1 MTIGHFSY
9 TLAEVAKITGGELVH
24 SFGEVVPVFTSLL
37 TDSRQLASPDNTLF
51 FAIKTARNDGHRY
64 IAELVEKGVK
74 CFVVSKLPEDI
85 DTAVPG
91 RGFVILPNPMQAL
104 QLLASYHRQR
114 FSFPVVGITGS
125 NGKTVVKEWVYQLLS
140 EHFAVV
146 RSPKSYNSQ
155 IGVPLSVW
163 QMDASHQYA
172 VFEAGIS
179 EPGEMELL
187 KNIIRPDVGLFTN
200 LGPAHSENF
209 INQEQKAGEKLKL
222 FVNVET
228 LVYCLDHAAI
238 QAAVIKSQLFQR
250 IKLFT
255 WSKKQ
260 QADLQIVSISK
271 IERKTIISGIYQSN
285 TLSIEIPFTDDA
297 SVENAIHCWSL
308 LLLLGLPHALIADGM
323 PRLNAVAMRLELK
336 EGINNC
342 TLINDTYNSD
352 FQSLSIALDF
362 LNQQK
367 QHRGKTLILSDI
379 FESGVAEDE
388 LYRQIAALIEGKG
401 VNRLIGIGPAISRQ
415 AALFQCQKQ
424 FFVSTSAFIDQ
435 FLPLN
440 FQHQTILLKGARAFG
455 FERISQL
462 LQQKAHETVLEINLN
477 GLIANLNYY
486 RSKLHPDVKIMLM
499 VKAFGYGSGS
509 FEIASAL
516 QFHQVDYLA
525 VAYADEGVELR
536 KAGIQ
541 VPIMV
546 MSPDEHSFDTMLVN
560 KLEPEIF
567 SFRTLQLLIEA
578 MARQPEHGNMVP
590 IHLKFDTGMRRLGFE
605 ANDVVELVH
614 VLKKHPALFVKSV
627 FSHLA
632 ASDKPEHDA
641 FTNIQIATFIEICG
655 QLKELIGY
663 NFDRHMLNSAG
674 INRFSE
680 AHFEMV
686 RLGIGLYGV
695 NTTDNDAH
703 KLSNVAALKTIVSQ
717 LKTVKAGQSI
727 GYNRSSFVQRD
738 SLIGVIPIGYADGF
752 PRALSNGIGSVFI
765 KGTAVPVIGDV
776 CMDMCMIDVTDV
788 HVQEGDE
795 VIVFDHQHSVSD
807 LARAAGTIPYEIL
820 TRISRR
826 VKRVYFQE

>member
-1 MTIGHFSY
+1 MTIGHFPY
-9 TLAEVAKITGGELVH
+9 TLPEVAAIMGGELIH
-24 SFGEVVPVFTSLL
+24 SQAQELPAITTLL
-37 TDSRQLASPDNTLF
+37 TDSRQLAAADNTLF

-64 IAELVEKGVK
+64 INELVQKGVR
-74 CFVVSKLPEDI
+74 CFVVSKVPDEFLT
-85 DTAVPG
+85 DTSG
-91 RGFVILPNPMQAL
+91 LGFIVVSSPLHAL
-104 QLLASYHRQR
+104 QQLAAYHRKR
-114 FSFPVVGITGS
+114 FGFPVVGITGS
-125 NGKTVVKEWVYQLLS
+125 NGKTVVKEWAFQLLN
-140 EHFAVV
+140 EHFPIV

-163 QMDASHQYA
+163 QMDSTHQLA
-172 VFEAGIS
+172 VIEAGIS

-187 KNIIRPDVGLFTN
+187 RNIIRPDIGIFTN

-228 LVYCLDHAAI
+228 LIYCLDHSVIHTAI
-238 QAAVIKSQLFQR
+238 IRSQLYLR
-250 IKLFT
+250 IKPFT
-255 WSKKQ
+255 WSRKQ
-260 QADLQIVSISK
+260 SADLQIVSVK
-271 IERKTIISGIYQSN
+271 KADRKTTITGIFKEDQ
-285 TLSIEIPFTDDA
+285 LSIEIPFTDDA
-297 SVENAIHCWSL
+297 SVENAIHCWCL
-308 LLLLGLPHALIADGM
+308 LLVLGLSHSQIAAGM

-342 TLINDTYNSD
+342 ILINDTYNSD

-367 QHRGKTLILSDI
+367 QQRGKTLILSDI

-388 LYRQIAALIEGKG
+388 LYRQISLLVEGKG

-415 AALFQCQKQ
+415 SGLFRCEKQ
-424 FFVSTSAFIDQ
+424 FFTSTSAFIDQ
-435 FLPLN
+435 FSPQSY
-440 FQHQTILLKGARAFG
+440 QHQTILLKGSRAFG

-477 GLIANLNYY
+477 GLISNLNYY
-486 RSKLHPDVKIMLM
+486 RSKLPTDVKIMLM

-560 KLEPEIF
+560 NLEPEIF

-578 MARQPEHGNMVP
+578 MERQPEHGNMVP
-590 IHLKFDTGMRRLGFE
+590 VHIKFDTGMRRLGFE
-605 ANDVVELVH
+605 ADDINELIR
-614 VLKKHPALFVKSV
+614 VLRNHPALFVKSV
-627 FSHLA
+627 FSHLS

-641 FTNIQIATFIEICG
+641 FTRDQINQFQSLCA
-655 QLKELIGY
+655 QLKYEIGY
-663 NFDRHMLNSAG
+663 SFDRHILNSAG
-674 INRFSE
+674 ISRFPE

-695 NTTDNDAH
+695 DTTSDDSL

-717 LKTVKAGQSI
+717 IKTVKAGQSI
-727 GYNRSSFVQRD
+727 GYNRSSFTIRD
-738 SLIGVIPIGYADGF
+738 SRIGVIPIGYADGF
-752 PRALSNGIGSVFI
+752 PRTLSNGAGQVFI
-765 KGTAVPVIGDV
+765 KGKAAPVIGDV
-776 CMDMCMIDVTDV
+776 CMDMCMIDLTDV
-788 HVQEGDE
+788 PALEGDE
-795 VIVFDHQHSVSD
+795 VIVFDQHHSVSD